1 MAQYELNVL
10 DYWLIIRKRKYT
22 IVLTTVLV
30 VLFTITLTRMLAPV
44 PIFEAQAR
52 VKFDRATTV
61 QSLLLEAITAS
72 PATDLPTQAEVIRSF
87 PVLEQVARRMS
98 LVPSEVTD
106 DIRYS
111 EGYLNVIYSLQQR
124 LKTTQEGST
133 NIIRIVVTSD
143 SPDMAQQIAN
153 FSAEAYRQYNID
165 TRNRQMRETRQ
176 FVEDQLAQLE
186 GKLRASE
193 QALRDFKE
201 NEGQVFL
208 DAEAKR
214 ALDDYTGLEVEFNKQ
229 IRLREEA
236 MKGLE
241 FLKSG
246 RQPRK
251 GQQDRIFTE
260 DSTQIIFIM
269 NQRLYQLLEERDNL
283 TINYTPEHRL
293 VKEIDEK
300 IANQKAEMAR
310 ELEAKVKNINERLV
324 TLRAQIDK
332 YRGQYLAF
340 PKKAIELAKLERD
353 AKVNNDLYST
363 LKIRHQEVLV
373 KSAEGRIE
381 EVTIIEPA
389 VLPTVPVNAPNT
401 QLNMVVGSL
410 MGLFLGI
417 VLAFMR
423 ESFDTSIGTIEGVEE
438 FLKLPVLGVI
448 PRFDEK
454 EIVEVAAKELPAG
467 TTPEALDMFSKLV
480 TLYDPK
486 SVLAEAFRSLRTNV
500 LFAGMDRHVK
510 TLIFTSAGLGEGKS
524 TVVINLAIAL
534 AQDGKRVLLVDAD
547 LRKPIIASRLG
558 LPREPG
564 LSEVLVG
571 GAAWRDVV
579 RSVTDLMLG
588 TLGVDCVM
596 NTPGLDNLNVLTSG
610 ALPPNPAEFLNSN
623 RLKDLILE
631 MREEYDF
638 VLFDTPPIL
647 PISDA
652 VTVGSRVD
660 GAVLVYQVG
669 RVGRN
674 ALKRAKFLLDHA
686 QAVSLGIVLTNV
698 RPEVTPEYAYY
709 RYEYR

>member
-30 VLFTITLTRMLAPV
+30 LLFTITLTRALAPV
-44 PIFEAQAR
+44 PIYESQAR

-61 QSLLLEAITAS
+61 QSLLLEAIAAS
-72 PATDLPTQAEVIRSF
+72 PTTDLPTQAEVIRSF
-87 PVLEQVARRMS
+87 PVLEQVARRMN
-98 LVPSEVTD
+98 LVPAEVTED
-106 DIRYS
+106 MRYS
-111 EGYLNVIYSLQQR
+111 EAYLNVIYSLQQR
-124 LKTTQEGST
+124 MKTTQEGST
-133 NIIRIVVTSD
+133 NIIRILVSSD
-143 SPDMAQQIAN
+143 SPEMSQQIAN
-153 FSAEAYRQYNID
+153 FAAEAYRQYNID

-176 FVEDQLAQLE
+176 FVEDQLRDLE
-186 GKLRASE
+186 RTVRNAD

-201 NEGQVFL
+201 QEGQVFL
-208 DAEAKR
+208 DDEAKKS
-214 ALDDYTGLEVEFNKQ
+214 LDQYTDLEADYNYL
-229 IRLREEA
+229 LREKDEA
-236 MKGLE
+236 IKGLQV
-241 FLKSG
+241 LKSG
-246 RQPRK
+246 TTPRK
-251 GQQDRIFTE
+251 GQDRIFTE
-260 DSTQIIFIM
+260 DNTQLIYTM
-269 NQRLYQLLEERDNL
+269 NQRLIALLEERDTL
-283 TINYTPEHRL
+283 TINYTPEHKL
-293 VKEIDEK
+293 VRELDEK
-300 IANQKAEMAR
+300 IANLKAEMVR
-310 ELEAKVKNINERLV
+310 ELEGKVKNITEREG
-324 TLRAQIDK
+324 TLKGQIDK
-332 YRGQYLAF
+332 YRGRYLTF
-340 PKKAIELAKLERD
+340 PKKAIELARLERD
-353 AKVNNDLYST
+353 SKVNNELYST
-363 LKIRHQEVLV
+363 LKVRHQEVLV

-389 VLPTVPVNAPNT
+389 ALPTVSVNAPNT

-454 EIVEVAAKELPAG
+454 EVLEAAAKELPEG
-467 TTPEALDMFSKLV
+467 TAPETVDLFSKLV

-510 TLIFTSAGLGEGKS
+510 TLLFTSAGLGEGKS

-534 AQDGKRVLLVDAD
+534 AQDGKRVLLVDSD
-547 LRKPIIASRLG
+547 LRKPIIAPRLG

-610 ALPPNPAEFLNSN
+610 AIPPNPAEFLNSN

-631 MREEYDF
+631 MREDYDF

-647 PISDA
+647 PIADA

-660 GAVLVYQVG
+660 AAVLVYQVG

-674 ALKRAKFLLDHA
+674 ALKRAKFLLEHA
-686 QAVSLGIVLTNV
+686 QAVVLGTILTNV

>member
-22 IVLTTVLV
+22 IVLTTILVL
-30 VLFTITLTRMLAPV
+30 LFTISLTRALAPV
-44 PIFEAQAR
+44 PVYEAQAR

-61 QSLLLEAITAS
+61 QSLLLEAIAAS
-72 PATDLPTQAEVIRSF
+72 PTTDLPTQAEVIRSF
-87 PVLEQVARRMS
+87 PVLEPVARRMN
-98 LVPSEVTD
+98 LVPAEVTED
-106 DIRYS
+106 VRYS
-111 EGYLNVIYSLQQR
+111 EAYLNVIYSLQQR
-124 LKTTQEGST
+124 IKTTQEGST
-133 NIIRIVVTSD
+133 NIIRIVVSSD
-143 SPDMAQQIAN
+143 VPDMAQQIAN

-165 TRNRQMRETRQ
+165 TRNRQMRDTRR
-176 FVEDQLAQLE
+176 FVEEQISSLE
-186 GKLRASE
+186 NRVKAADE
-193 QALRDFKE
+193 ALREFKE
-201 NEGQVFL
+201 QEGQVFL

-214 ALDDYTGLEVEFNKQ
+214 ALDDYTLLETEYNKQ
-229 IRLREEA
+229 TRLREEA
-236 MKGLE
+236 IRGLE

-246 RQPRK
+246 KSPRK

-269 NQRLYQLLEERDNL
+269 NQRLYELLQERDNL
-283 TINYTPEHRL
+283 TINYTPEHML
-293 VKEIDEK
+293 VKEVDKK
-300 IANQKAEMAR
+300 IANHKAEMVR
-310 ELEAKVKNINERLV
+310 ELEAKVKNLNERLV

-332 YRGQYLAF
+332 YRGQYLSF
-340 PKKAIELAKLERD
+340 PKKAIELARLERE
-353 AKVNNDLYST
+353 AKVNNELYST
-363 LKIRHQEVLV
+363 LKLRHQEVLV

-389 VLPTVPVNAPNT
+389 TLPTVPINAPNT
-401 QLNMVVGSL
+401 QLNMIVGSL

-454 EIVEVAAKELPAG
+454 EVLAAAAKELPAD
-467 TTPEALDMFSKLV
+467 TSPETLDLFSKLV

-510 TLIFTSAGLGEGKS
+510 TLLFTSAGLGEGKS

-534 AQDGKRVLLVDAD
+534 AQDGKRVLLVDSD
-547 LRKPIIASRLG
+547 LRKPIIAPRLG

-564 LSEVLVG
+564 LTEVLVG
-571 GAAWRDVV
+571 GATWRDVV

-596 NTPGLDNLNVLTSG
+596 NTPGLDNLNVLASG
-610 ALPPNPAEFLNSN
+610 AIPPNPAEFLNSN

-660 GAVLVYQVG
+660 AAVLVYQVG

-686 QAVSLGIVLTNV
+686 QAVVLGTVLTNV

>member
-22 IVLTTVLV
+22 IVLTTILVL
-30 VLFTITLTRMLAPV
+30 LFTISLTRILAPV
-44 PIFEAQAR
+44 PVYEAQAR

-61 QSLLLEAITAS
+61 QSLLLEAIAAS
-72 PATDLPTQAEVIRSF
+72 PTTDLPTQAEVIRSF
-87 PVLEQVARRMS
+87 PVLEQVARRMN
-98 LVPSEVTD
+98 LVPEDVKED
-106 DIRYS
+106 MRYS
-111 EGYLNVIYSLQQR
+111 EAYLNVVYSLQQR
-124 LKTTQEGST
+124 LKTMQEGST
-133 NIIRIVVTSD
+133 NIIRIVVSTD
-143 SPDMAQQIAN
+143 SPEVAQQIAN
-153 FSAEAYRQYNID
+153 FSAESYRQYNID
-165 TRNRQMRETRQ
+165 TRNRQMRDTRQ
-176 FVEDQLAQLE
+176 FIEEQLAGLE
-186 GKLRASE
+186 VKVRNAD

-201 NEGQVFL
+201 QEGQVFL

-214 ALDDYTGLEVEFNKQ
+214 SLDDYTGLEVEFNKQ

-246 RQPRK
+246 RAPRK

-283 TINYTPEHRL
+283 TINYTPAHRL

-310 ELEAKVKNINERLV
+310 ELEAKVKNLNERLA
-324 TLRAQIDK
+324 TLKGQIDK
-332 YRGQYLAF
+332 YKGQYLSF
-340 PKKAIELAKLERD
+340 PSKAIELARLERE
-353 AKVNNDLYST
+353 AKVNNDLFST
-363 LKIRHQEVLV
+363 LKLRQQEVLV

-381 EVTIIEPA
+381 EVTVIEPA
-389 VLPTVPVNAPNT
+389 ALPTVPINKPNV
-401 QLNMVVGSL
+401 QLNMIVGSL

-423 ESFDTSIGTIEGVEE
+423 ESFDTSIGTIEGVED

-454 EIVEVAAKELPAG
+454 EVLEVAAKELPAG
-467 TTPEALDMFSKLV
+467 TTPETLDLFSKLV

-500 LFAGMDRHVK
+500 LFAGMDRNVK
-510 TLIFTSAGLGEGKS
+510 TLLFTSAGLGEGKS

-534 AQDGKRVLLVDAD
+534 AQDGKRVLLVDSD
-547 LRKPIIASRLG
+547 LRKPIIAPRLG

-571 GAAWRDVV
+571 GTPWREAV

-596 NTPGLDNLNVLTSG
+596 NTPGLDNLNVLASG
-610 ALPPNPAEFLNSN
+610 AIPPNPAEFLNSK

-674 ALKRAKFLLDHA
+674 ALKRAKFLLEHA
-686 QAVSLGIVLTNV
+686 QAVVLGTVLTNV

>member
-22 IVLTTVLV
+22 IVLTTILVL
-30 VLFTITLTRMLAPV
+30 LFTISLTRILAPV
-44 PIFEAQAR
+44 PVYEAQAR

-61 QSLLLEAITAS
+61 QSLLLEAIAAS
-72 PATDLPTQAEVIRSF
+72 PTTDLPTQAEVIRSF
-87 PVLEQVARRMS
+87 PVLEQVARRMN
-98 LVPSEVTD
+98 LVPEDVKED
-106 DIRYS
+106 MRYS
-111 EGYLNVIYSLQQR
+111 EAYLNVVYSLQQR
-124 LKTTQEGST
+124 LKTMQEGST
-133 NIIRIVVTSD
+133 NIIRIVVSTD
-143 SPDMAQQIAN
+143 SPEVAQQIAN
-153 FSAEAYRQYNID
+153 FSAESYRQYNID
-165 TRNRQMRETRQ
+165 TRNRQMRDTRQ
-176 FVEDQLAQLE
+176 FIEEQLAGLE
-186 GKLRASE
+186 VKVRNAD

-201 NEGQVFL
+201 HEGQVFL

-246 RQPRK
+246 RAPRK

-283 TINYTPEHRL
+283 TINYTPAHRL

-310 ELEAKVKNINERLV
+310 ELEAKVKSLNERLA
-324 TLRAQIDK
+324 TLKGQIDK
-332 YRGQYLAF
+332 YRGQYLSF
-340 PKKAIELAKLERD
+340 PSKAIDLARLERE
-353 AKVNNDLYST
+353 AKVNNDLFST
-363 LKIRHQEVLV
+363 LKLRQQEVLV

-381 EVTIIEPA
+381 EVTVIEPA
-389 VLPTVPVNAPNT
+389 VLPTVPINKPNV
-401 QLNMVVGSL
+401 QLNMIVGSL

-423 ESFDTSIGTIEGVEE
+423 ESFDTSIGTIEGVED

-454 EIVEVAAKELPAG
+454 EVLEVAAKELPAG
-467 TTPEALDMFSKLV
+467 TTPETLDLFSKLV

-500 LFAGMDRHVK
+500 LFAGMDRNVK
-510 TLIFTSAGLGEGKS
+510 TLLFTSAGLGEGKS

-534 AQDGKRVLLVDAD
+534 AQDGKRVLLVDSD
-547 LRKPIIASRLG
+547 LRKPIIAARLG

-571 GAAWRDVV
+571 GTPWREAV

-588 TLGVDCVM
+588 SLGVDCVM
-596 NTPGLDNLNVLTSG
+596 NTPGLDNLNVLASG
-610 ALPPNPAEFLNSN
+610 AIPPNPAEFLNSK

-674 ALKRAKFLLDHA
+674 ALKRAKFLLEHA
-686 QAVSLGIVLTNV
+686 QAVVLGTVLTNV

>member
-22 IVLTTVLV
+22 IVLTTILVL
-30 VLFTITLTRMLAPV
+30 LFTISLTRILAPV
-44 PIFEAQAR
+44 PVYEAQAR

-61 QSLLLEAITAS
+61 QSLLLEAIAAS
-72 PATDLPTQAEVIRSF
+72 PTTDLPTQAEVIRSF
-87 PVLEQVARRMS
+87 PVLEQVARRMN
-98 LVPSEVTD
+98 LVPEDVKED
-106 DIRYS
+106 MRYS
-111 EGYLNVIYSLQQR
+111 EAYLNVVYSLQQR
-124 LKTTQEGST
+124 LKTMQEGST
-133 NIIRIVVTSD
+133 NIIRIVVSTD
-143 SPDMAQQIAN
+143 SPEVAQQIAN
-153 FSAEAYRQYNID
+153 FSAESYRQYNID
-165 TRNRQMRETRQ
+165 TRNRQMRDTRQ
-176 FVEDQLAQLE
+176 FIEEQLAGLE
-186 GKLRASE
+186 VKVRNAD

-201 NEGQVFL
+201 QEGQVFL

-246 RQPRK
+246 RAPRK

-283 TINYTPEHRL
+283 TINYTPAHRL

-310 ELEAKVKNINERLV
+310 ELEAKVKSLNERLA
-324 TLRAQIDK
+324 TLKGQIDK
-332 YRGQYLAF
+332 YRGQYLSF
-340 PKKAIELAKLERD
+340 PSKAIDLARLERE
-353 AKVNNDLYST
+353 AKVNNDLFST
-363 LKIRHQEVLV
+363 LKLRQQEVLV

-381 EVTIIEPA
+381 EVTVIEPA
-389 VLPTVPVNAPNT
+389 VLPTVPINKPNV
-401 QLNMVVGSL
+401 QLNMIVGSL

-423 ESFDTSIGTIEGVEE
+423 ESFDTSIGTIEGVED

-454 EIVEVAAKELPAG
+454 EVLEVAAKELPAG
-467 TTPEALDMFSKLV
+467 TTPETLDLFSKLV

-500 LFAGMDRHVK
+500 LFAGMDRNVK
-510 TLIFTSAGLGEGKS
+510 TLLFTSAGLGEGKS

-534 AQDGKRVLLVDAD
+534 AQDGKRVLLVDSD
-547 LRKPIIASRLG
+547 LRKPIIAARLG

-571 GAAWRDVV
+571 GTPWREAV

-588 TLGVDCVM
+588 SLGVDCVM
-596 NTPGLDNLNVLTSG
+596 NTPGLDNLNVLASG
-610 ALPPNPAEFLNSN
+610 AIPPNPAEFLNSK

-674 ALKRAKFLLDHA
+674 ALKRAKFLLEHA
-686 QAVSLGIVLTNV
+686 QAVVLGTVLTNV